1 MSIGTTL
8 ELSCFRNGSRLSGLF
23 VVAMNLFMRTRI
35 EQEIDIVLEVKLDRQ
50 SRPQFIP
57 ELVRLKLLDCM

>member
-1 MSIGTTL
+1 M
-8 ELSCFRNGSRLSGLF
+8 
-23 VVAMNLFMRTRI
+23 VAMNLFMRTRI

>member
-23 VVAMNLFMRTRI
+23 LVAMNLFMKIRI
-35 EQEIDIVLEVKLDRQ
+35 EHEIDIVLEVKLARE
-50 SRPQFIP
+50 SRPQFIS
-57 ELVRLKLLDCM
+57 ELVR